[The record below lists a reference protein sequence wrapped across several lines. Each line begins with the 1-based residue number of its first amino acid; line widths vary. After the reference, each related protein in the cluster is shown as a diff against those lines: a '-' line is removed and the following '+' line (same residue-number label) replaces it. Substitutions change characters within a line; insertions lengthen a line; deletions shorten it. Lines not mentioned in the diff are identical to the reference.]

1 MESGQSPHTKGVN
14 GEDKGGTSGIVSVGH
29 APHKKGSQRVE
40 EWNCPKEDKRSLHGE
55 KMGQKYKKMVKK
67 RACDVKRE
75 ESVPDAVILPP
86 QMYATFSPVNPSR
99 PAWVPQ

>member
-14 GEDKGGTSGIVSVGH
+14 GEDKGGPSGIVSVGH

-75 ESVPDAVILPP
+75 GNRYLMLLFYLRKCMPHFHL
-86 QMYATFSPVNPSR
+86 
-99 PAWVPQ
+99 